1 LLPFI
6 LFLEQSSN
14 VANGCHQALE
24 RKQMD
29 TDEETKLL
37 NFHLLLGRTALKKSQ
52 DNPLGVKML
61 HTQEEAHAIVEVKEL
76 KQKEDK

>member
-1 LLPFI
+1 
-6 LFLEQSSN
+6 
-14 VANGCHQALE
+14 
-24 RKQMD
+24 MD